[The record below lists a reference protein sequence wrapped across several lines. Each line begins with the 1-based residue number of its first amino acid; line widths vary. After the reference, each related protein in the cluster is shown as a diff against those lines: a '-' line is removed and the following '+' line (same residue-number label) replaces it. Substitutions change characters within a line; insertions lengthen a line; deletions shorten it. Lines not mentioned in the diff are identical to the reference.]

1 MKLYYE
7 NNNISNIFDYD
18 IDVKLN
24 FTIKDTVVAEDVIL
38 TNNDFELYISTDNNG
53 NVLIENEKD
62 AIKRI
67 DNYLNNIMTIII
79 NKVIKGNN
87 YANLY
92 YYIGEDYPS
101 KKNKI
106 TSKIKSWSHY
116 FDIIS
121 KLQDVY
127 KLSDFEQS
135 CFSYRLR
142 TSNHLTAKETNDLCK
157 GKQIKINSI
166 FIDNKELDIIIQQI
180 NRVTATHS
188 NLIRYILRN
197 PNSMNSVADIPNKY
211 IRDIN
216 KYRIQ

>member
-7 NNNISNIFDYD
+7 NNNISNIFDYN

-38 TNNDFELYISTDNNG
+38 TNNDFELYVSTDNNG

-92 YYIGEDYPS
+92 Y
-101 KKNKI
+101 
-106 TSKIKSWSHY
+106 
-116 FDIIS
+116 
-121 KLQDVY
+121 
-127 KLSDFEQS
+127 
-135 CFSYRLR
+135 
-142 TSNHLTAKETNDLCK
+142 HLTAKETNDLCK